1 MNIRRFRKAD
11 LIKVLELCREVRDY
25 HNQISDNYFKEQ
37 DDEYEQTD
45 FLASLTDD
53 NTIALVAEND
63 GNIVGYLLA
72 DEKEVAYLRAPK
84 LMHICNFGVGK
95 TYRNQGIGHLLMD
108 EIVKIAEDRQVDEI
122 KLGVFINN
130 TAACHLYE
138 QYGFKAVEQ
147 RMSLKLRRKNDENS
161 SNRRRSRRSQLCGS
175 YAKIR

>member
-11 LIKVLELCREVRDY
+11 LIKVLDLCREVRDY

-84 LMHICNFGVGK
+84 LMHICNFGVSK
-95 TYRNQGIGHLLMD
+95 AYRNQGIGHLLMD
-108 EIVKIAEDRQVDEI
+108 EIVKIAKDRQVDEI

-130 TAACHLYE
+130 SPACHLYE

-147 RMSLKLRRKNDENS
+147 RMSLKFKEHNHLKD
-161 SNRRRSRRSQLCGS
+161 
-175 YAKIR
+175 